1 MTYCQNAK
9 KATVNY
15 SFNNINKTIR
25 IEASPID
32 ITTSSSQNN
41 SSKCWRFSG
50 QGRYNDFFYDFFAC
64 GINPSWHDNGDFLQP
79 YIDGGF
85 PFGSIFGVRY
95 GSGSV
100 TAVTNDTDRK
110 NSVKLGDCSAC
121 NANICTIV
129 ISNNGNTIF
138 TDKGECPCNF
148 NVACGDDCP
157 DGSIRCDCDS
167 YPGYCC
173 IPCDEVKG
181 GIANITAMLRNVT
194 HG

>member
-1 MTYCQNAK
+1 MSYCQNAK

-15 SFNNINKTIR
+15 SFNNINKTII
-25 IEASPID
+25 IEAPPID
-32 ITTSSSQNN
+32 ITTSGRKEN

-100 TAVTNDTDRK
+100 TAVADDTDRK
-110 NSVKLGDCSAC
+110 NSIRLGDCSAC
-121 NANICTIV
+121 NTNVCTIV
-129 ISNNGNTIF
+129 ISKNGNTIF
-138 TDKGECPCNF
+138 TDKGECPCSF
-148 NVACGDDCP
+148 NVACDDKCP
-157 DGSIRCDCDS
+157 DGYAKCISDN

-173 IPCDEVKG
+173 LPCSSTSSRIDSLTQMVKSIVG
-181 GIANITAMLRNVT
+181 
-194 HG
+194 